1 MYLQDSPEWPL
12 SIAIMEKS
20 GTVAAEQAGQV
31 TGPTIS
37 NTNTDSDKLLVF
49 PAMLEQPTVQ
59 RVV

>member
-1 MYLQDSPEWPL
+1 
-12 SIAIMEKS
+12 MEKS